1 MDLINWLLNKKMYAK
16 ENNKKNIVFY
26 LLLLLKKY
34 DFFVYFFEK
43 ISCTQHAKRHIFYI
57 FCKITFDKNFL
68 K

>member
-1 MDLINWLLNKKMYAK
+1 M
-16 ENNKKNIVFY
+16 
-26 LLLLLKKY
+26 LKKTTTKISY
-34 DFFVYFFEK
+34 FIYYYFLKNMIFFVYFFEK